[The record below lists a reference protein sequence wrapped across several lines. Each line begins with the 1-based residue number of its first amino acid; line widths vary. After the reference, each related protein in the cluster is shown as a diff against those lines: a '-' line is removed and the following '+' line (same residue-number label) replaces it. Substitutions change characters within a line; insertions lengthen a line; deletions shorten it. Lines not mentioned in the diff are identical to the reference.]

1 MPSDKDL
8 ILGFLDKSAT
18 QVAKQLYSYTSDR
31 AYKLIA
37 AYVKKASQAQ
47 VTATINEYI
56 RLAKTKD
63 LREQQTKQRVLEIAM
78 SGTWDKS
85 VFPLGET
92 PRDNKRVVENA
103 LAAWKAPDLER
114 ARVEGDD
121 RRAALV
127 AAAAAAAGPA
137 AAGAGPL
144 GAALLAQQQP
154 AYQPPTAEEEAAAA
168 AQARADEEQDE
179 EEAAQE
185 AANTSETGMAL
196 GPSSSNGSQTAEDPK
211 GPNGG
216 RRRKTKKSR
225 KGKKRTTRRAKKTRK
240 A

>member
-1 MPSDKDL
+1 MTGEQDMIQNLLSKPAK
-8 ILGFLDKSAT
+8 A
-18 QVAKQLYSYTSDR
+18 VAKQLYSYSGGK
-31 AYKLIA
+31 AFKMIA

-56 RLAKTKD
+56 ILAKTKD
-63 LREQQTKQRVLEIAM
+63 LREQQTKQNELEKGL
-78 SGTWDKS
+78 SGS
-85 VFPLGET
+85 YHNAVFTVGFT
-92 PRDNKRVVENA
+92 PQANIDVAKAA

-114 ARVEGDD
+114 ARVEGDA
-121 RRAALV
+121 RQAAV
-127 AAAAAAAGPA
+127 VAAAAAGPA

-154 AYQPPTAEEEAAAA
+154 AYQPPTLAQQAAAA
-168 AQARADEEQDE
+168 AQAREDE
-179 EEAAQE
+179 EEDERREAEVAA
-185 AANTSETGMAL
+185 ATSETGMAL
-196 GPSSSNGSQTAEDPK
+196 GPSSSDGSQTAEDPK

-225 KGKKRTTRRAKKTRK
+225 KGKKRTTRRVKKTRK